1 MRLLIDTHVWL
12 WWMTEPSRLNDE
24 TMTMLADG
32 DNRVYLSVASVW
44 EIVIK
49 HGLGELPL
57 RAEPGHFIPKA
68 MAEDRISGLAIENA
82 HVLRTA
88 HLPWHHRDPFDRLLV
103 AQAQVEDLPILTAD
117 PLMLTYDVK
126 VLRAR

>member
-1 MRLLIDTHVWL
+1 
-12 WWMTEPSRLNDE
+12 MTEPSRLNDE